1 MNSLFKIEKY
11 KDNNKIL
18 VKFSDSVQTIDD
30 APSRII
36 DCRVLDTTD
45 PHSFISSLMK
55 LYGDGY
61 IIDQNR
67 DLIQPENIRGELDIK
82 SLEGKI
88 VNAKI
93 NYRRELLRMREIEL

>member
-18 VKFSDSVQTIDD
+18 VKFSDSMQTIDD

-61 IIDQNR
+61 IIEQIKLGLFNSFHTTDNSHR
-67 DLIQPENIRGELDIK
+67 HSVELCD
-82 SLEGKI
+82 
-88 VNAKI
+88 
-93 NYRRELLRMREIEL
+93 